1 MNWRA
6 LDLNLLVVF
15 DAVMQERN
23 VTRAANKLNMT
34 QPAISHALARLRTA
48 LRDELFIRTPEGMEP
63 TPFADRLAGPVRT
76 ALQDLQSALVG
87 ATDFDPAASDH
98 AFTIAVDNR
107 SALVLVAP
115 IAAAVA
121 AEAPG
126 IRLDMRPSGTLDVPG
141 RLDLGQLDLA
151 LGGLASPGERFS
163 DIKLFDDRFVALVRK
178 GHPADIEDG
187 LTPAALSTFPHLTL
201 SSTGEEPSFVDAEL
215 SKEGLSRRVALRAP
229 LLSAAASLA
238 QSDMIAVVGER
249 TARAFT
255 RVAPLKILDL
265 PFGSPLKATAMLWHR
280 RSDEIEA
287 HRWLRALISRVARTL

>member
-1 MNWRA
+1 MNWRT

-48 LRDELFIRTPEGMEP
+48 LRDELFIRTPDGMEP
-63 TPFADRLAGPVRT
+63 TPFADHLAGPVRT
-76 ALQDLQSALVG
+76 ALQDLQSTLAG
-87 ATDFDPAASDH
+87 ATDFDPVASDH

-115 IAAAVA
+115 IVAAVA

-151 LGGLASPGERFS
+151 LGGLPSPGERFS

-178 GHPADIEDG
+178 GHPADVEDG
-187 LTPAALSTFPHLTL
+187 LTLTALSTFPHLTL

-215 SKEGLSRRVALRAP
+215 SKAGLSRRVALRAP

-238 QSDMIAVVGER
+238 QSDMVAVVGER
-249 TARAFT
+249 TARAFA
-255 RVAPLKILDL
+255 RIAPLKILDL

-280 RSDEIEA
+280 RSDDIEA